1 MWPALKATLQLPYDG
16 FSVIKLTI
24 STTRLETQFES
35 LSTNSFTVTTLTAEY
50 KLCDVFEWTTV
61 AGKTCSEGV

>member
-1 MWPALKATLQLPYDG
+1 MWPALKATLQITYDG

-24 STTRLETQFES
+24 LTTRLETQFES

-50 KLCDVFEWTTV
+50 
-61 AGKTCSEGV
+61 